1 VKTSPKRSYS
11 VIENERIGLVFA
23 KTVSIIS
30 GTGEFRKRQELVL
43 EVDEVTYTSTVT
55 GTYSE
60 LNTGARQLKYY
71 TNLQPFKGTV
81 SRDGFGF

>member
-1 VKTSPKRSYS
+1 
-11 VIENERIGLVFA
+11 
-23 KTVSIIS
+23 
-30 GTGEFRKRQELVL
+30 VL

-71 TNLQPFKGTV
+71 TNLQPFKGL
-81 SRDGFGF
+81 SHEMYLAFDGMYVNASLRWL

>member
-1 VKTSPKRSYS
+1 
-11 VIENERIGLVFA
+11 
-23 KTVSIIS
+23 
-30 GTGEFRKRQELVL
+30 VL

-71 TNLQPFKGTV
+71 TNLQPLKGTV
-81 SRDGFGF
+81 SRDGFCLW